1 MRSRA
6 HLRAAH
12 RSAANRPGFRFV
24 SPHARADATTL
35 TDTGARPATPR
46 YARAM
51 REALLRWFDG
61 AARPLPWRHEPRD
74 PYVTWI
80 VETMSQQTRIDT
92 VVGRLPDFLARFPDV
107 TSLAAAGQDDVLAAW
122 SGLGYYRRARA
133 LHAAARVVVDER
145 GGRWPTDLD
154 GWLRLP
160 GVGPYTAAA
169 VAAQAFGVPAIALD
183 GNVRR
188 VAARLLGLSAPTDAA
203 LRAALAERL
212 LASGG
217 PATPGR
223 EAERS
228 EPSEPPE
235 ARVAEARGDGSFV
248 AEALVELGALVCTPR
263 RPRCDACP
271 LRPSCVAAADGDPT
285 RFPAPRRRTPV
296 ETLELHAWLTPRA
309 GPDGDLRLAF
319 ERRPPDGLWG
329 GLHGPPWRAEPPP
342 GGVRLAGFR
351 HALTHRRIE
360 AVIWRA
366 DAPPPDASVRWLTRS
381 ETRDVGLAAIDRRA
395 LALLDGGETVP

>member
-1 MRSRA
+1 
-6 HLRAAH
+6 
-12 RSAANRPGFRFV
+12 
-24 SPHARADATTL
+24 
-35 TDTGARPATPR
+35 
-46 YARAM
+46 M
-51 REALLRWFDG
+51 REALLRWFDA
-61 AARPLPWRHEPRD
+61 AARPLPWRREPRD

-92 VVGRLPDFLARFPDV
+92 VAARLPAFLARFPDL
-107 TSLAAAGQDDVLAAW
+107 TSLAAAGVDDVLAAW

-188 VAARLLGLSAPTDAA
+188 VGARLLGLSAPTDAA
-203 LRAALAERL
+203 LGAALAERL
-212 LASGG
+212 LAGGG

-223 EAERS
+223 EAERFG
-228 EPSEPPE
+228 PSEPPA
-235 ARVAEARGDGSFV
+235 ARVAEALGDGSFV
-248 AEALVELGALVCTPR
+248 AEALVELGAVVCTPR

-285 RFPAPRRRTPV
+285 RFPAPRRRAPV
-296 ETLELHAWLTPRA
+296 ETLELHAWLTTRA
-309 GPDGDLRLAF
+309 GPDGALRLAF
-319 ERRPPDGLWG
+319 ERRLPDGLWG
-329 GLHGPPWRAEPPP
+329 GLYGPPWRAEPPT
-342 GGVRLAGFR
+342 GGARLAGFR

-360 AVIWRA
+360 AVVWRT
-366 DAPPPDASVRWLTRS
+366 DAPPTGSRVRWLTRA

-395 LALLDGGETVP
+395 LRLLDGGGTVP

>member
-6 HLRAAH
+6 HRRAAH
-12 RSAANRPGFRFV
+12 RSAANRHGLRFV
-24 SPHARADATTL
+24 SLRVRTDAATL
-35 TDTGARPATPR
+35 AGTAARPATPR

-61 AARPLPWRHEPRD
+61 AARPLPWRREPRD
-74 PYVTWI
+74 PYVTWV
-80 VETMSQQTRIDT
+80 VEAMSQQTRIDT
-92 VVGRLPDFLARFPDV
+92 VVARLPGFLARFPDV

-133 LHAAARVVVDER
+133 LHAAARVVVDELA
-145 GGRWPTDLD
+145 GRWPTDLD

-169 VAAQAFGVPAIALD
+169 IAAQAFGVPAIALD

-188 VAARLLGLSAPTDAA
+188 LGARLLGLSAPTDAA
-203 LRAALAERL
+203 LEAALAERL
-212 LASGG
+212 LAGGG
-217 PATPGR
+217 PATLGR
-223 EAERS
+223 AAERS
-228 EPSEPPE
+228 GSSDPPA
-235 ARVAEARGDGSFV
+235 ARVAEAHRDAAFV

-271 LRPSCVAAADGDPT
+271 LRPSCVAATDGDPT

-296 ETLELHAWLTPRA
+296 ETLELHAWLTPRTCPA
-309 GPDGDLRLAF
+309 GALRLAF
-319 ERRPPDGLWG
+319 ERRPSDGLWG
-329 GLHGPPWRAEPPP
+329 GLYGPPWRAEPPP
-342 GGVRLAGFR
+342 GGERLAGFR

-360 AVIWRA
+360 AVVWRT
-366 DAPPPDASVRWLTRS
+366 DAPPPGSSIRWLTRA
-381 ETRDVGLAAIDRRA
+381 EARDVGLAAIDRRA
-395 LALLDGGETVP
+395 LRLLDGAEAVP